1 VKVAPDVCKK
11 GIQVSAK
18 YLSQDKTSSKP
29 FTTENVTNARKK
41 QGFHLESDKF
51 SASLATQCF
60 VTCAER
66 HGQLKES
73 IHAQTSKKYLCWKRK
88 SSSQR

>member
-1 VKVAPDVCKK
+1 MKVAPDVCKK